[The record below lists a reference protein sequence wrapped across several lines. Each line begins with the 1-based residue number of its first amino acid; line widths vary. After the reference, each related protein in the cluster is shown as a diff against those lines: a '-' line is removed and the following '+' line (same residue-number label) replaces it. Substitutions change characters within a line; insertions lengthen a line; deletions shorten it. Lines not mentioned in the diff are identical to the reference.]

1 MVFTLRLTY
10 AELVLAYDEGLAERI
25 RDLVR
30 EDLSRSDCICE
41 KKMFGGLAFMC
52 RDYMFIGVIGERL
65 MARVGAADYQ
75 NALSERHVRPM
86 DFTGKPL
93 NGYVYVEPL
102 GFESDADLATWLQ
115 RCFSFV
121 QTLPEK
127 KKK

>member
-1 MVFTLRLTY
+1 M
-10 AELVLAYDEGLAERI
+10 AYDEGLAERI
-25 RDLVR
+25 RDFLR
-30 EDLSRSDCICE
+30 EDLSQFDYISE

-52 RDYMFIGVIGERL
+52 RDYMFVGIIGENL

-75 NALSERHVRPM
+75 NALSERNVRPM

-102 GFESDADLATWLQ
+102 GFESDADLTAWLQ
-115 RCFSFV
+115 RSFSFV